1 MTPYIVGGLVLGGV
15 YAISAVGLVMTYVS
29 SKVLNF
35 AHGAIA
41 FFVAMAFYRFH
52 SVWHWPL
59 AVAAVVSVG
68 LIGPGIGLILW
79 LVLARNLARVGTVVM
94 LVTTVGLYVALT
106 PLTFLVFGNQ
116 PIFEPPGLAG
126 SKVDVFHP
134 LGVAI
139 NDNQAIVLFGT
150 IAIGLGLLALLR
162 LTTAGLLI
170 RAVVDSP
177 ALSSLSGTDPRVVGA
192 ASWALGCLLAG
203 FSGVLLTPLLG
214 LDPASFTLLVVAS
227 LSAVVA
233 ARLVSLP
240 LAFGGAILLGVLQEL
255 SVKYAPSSGVLSA
268 GIRPSLPFM
277 LMLVFIIGYQVYGRG
292 RAVAGSRAVTRPAPF
307 DDVEAGPWVRP
318 IGFMAIVVLVVV
330 VSLMLPDFW
339 VGIVGSGV
347 CLSIALLSYS
357 VVTGQAGIISLC
369 QISFAGIGAVVTA
382 QLATDN
388 HLPGLL
394 ALVAGGVVAVPV
406 ALIVAVL
413 AVRLGDL
420 YVALAT
426 LGFALLMDNLVFP
439 INHFDQ
445 QGAGKFVDRPVLGPI
460 HFDGDKSFLYLALAI
475 YIVLA
480 VVLRN
485 MRRSSTGM
493 TLAAL
498 RSSETGVSTLG
509 LSVVRA
515 KLVAFGVSGFIAGIG
530 GGMLAFYALRA
541 RPASFDTLDGI
552 VWLAVVVTLGVR
564 TSVGPLLAGI
574 VFTVFPE
581 LISTWHLPEW
591 AGQLPPLF
599 FGLGAIGLA
608 RDPRGAVAQTSDQWI
623 GLARRLRSRRA
634 PPGAGGEPPP
644 QISEATVSLT

>member
-1 MTPYIVGGLVLGGV
+1 VTPYIIGGLVLGGV

-41 FFVAMAFYRFH
+41 FFVAMAFYRMH
-52 SVWHWPL
+52 SRWHWPL
-59 AVAAVVSVG
+59 PVAAVAAVGVLAPALG
-68 LIGPGIGLILW
+68 LLLW
-79 LVLARNLARVGTVVM
+79 LVLARNLARVSSVVM
-94 LVTTVGLYVALT
+94 LVTTVGLYVAFT
-106 PLTFLVFGNQ
+106 PLTFMVFGDQ

-126 SKVDVFHP
+126 SKVSVFHP

-139 NDNQAIVLFGT
+139 NENQAIVLLGT
-150 IAIGLGLLALLR
+150 VVIGLGLLALLR
-162 LTTAGLLI
+162 WTTAGLLI

-177 ALSSLSGTDPRVVGA
+177 SLSSLSGTDPRLVGA

-214 LDPASFTLLVVAS
+214 LDPGSFTLLVVAS

-240 LAFGGAILLGVLQEL
+240 LAFGGAILLGILQEL
-255 SVKYAPSSGVLSA
+255 SVKYAPSHGVLSA
-268 GIRPSLPFM
+268 GIRPSLPFI
-277 LMLVFIIGYQVYGRG
+277 LMIVFLLGYQTYGRG
-292 RAVAGSRAVTRPAPF
+292 RAVAAHRAVTRSSAA
-307 DDVEAGPWVRP
+307 DEVVTGPWVRP
-318 IGFMAIVVLVVV
+318 IGFAVIVALVVV
-330 VSLMLPDFW
+330 VSLLLPGFW

-369 QISFAGIGAVVTA
+369 QISFAGIGAVMTA
-382 QLATDN
+382 QLASDN
-388 HLPGLL
+388 HWPGLL
-394 ALVAGGVVAVPV
+394 ALLAGGLVAVPV
-406 ALIVAVL
+406 ALLVALL

-439 INHFDQ
+439 IDHFDQ

-460 HFDGDKSFLYLALAI
+460 HFGGDKSFLYLALA
-475 YIVLA
+475 VFVALA
-480 VVLRN
+480 LLVRN
-485 MRRSSTGM
+485 LRRSGTGM
-493 TLAAL
+493 TLVAV
-498 RSSETGVSTLG
+498 RSSETGVATLG

-515 KLVAFGVSGFIAGIG
+515 KLVAFGVSGFIAGVG
-530 GGMLAFYALRA
+530 GGMLAFYTLRA
-541 RPASFDTLDGI
+541 RPASFDTLTGI

-564 TSVGPLLAGI
+564 TSVGPLLAGV
-574 VFTVFPE
+574 VFAVFPE
-581 LISTWHLPEW
+581 LISTWHLPHW
-591 AGQLPPLF
+591 ANQLPPLL

-608 RDPRGAVAQTSDQWI
+608 REPRGAVAQTSDQWI
-623 GLARRLRSRRA
+623 RLARRLRGGGGV
-634 PPGAGGEPPP
+634 PGAHDA
-644 QISEATVSLT
+644 SEAAVSLR

>member
-1 MTPYIVGGLVLGGV
+1 MLGGV

-41 FFVAMAFYRFH
+41 FFVAMAFYEMH
-52 SVWHWPL
+52 SRWHWPL
-59 AVAAVVSVG
+59 PVAAFVSIGVLSPALG
-68 LIGPGIGLILW
+68 LVLW
-79 LVLARNLARVGTVVM
+79 VVLARNLARVSSVVM
-94 LVTTVGLYVALT
+94 LVTTVGLYVAFT
-106 PLTFLVFGNQ
+106 PLTFMVFGDQ
-116 PIFEPPGLAG
+116 PIFEPAGLAG
-126 SKVDVFHP
+126 SKVSVFHP

-139 NDNQAIVLFGT
+139 NANQVIVLFGT
-150 IAIGLGLLALLR
+150 VVIGLGLVVLLR
-162 LTTAGLLI
+162 WTTAGLLI

-177 ALSSLSGTDPRVVGA
+177 SLSSLSGTDPRLVGA
-192 ASWALGCLLAG
+192 ASWALGCFLAG
-203 FSGVLLTPLLG
+203 LSGVLLTPLLG

-227 LSAVVA
+227 LAAVVA
-233 ARLVSLP
+233 ARLGSLP
-240 LAFGGAILLGVLQEL
+240 LAFGGAILLGILQEL

-268 GIRPSLPFM
+268 GIRPSLPFI
-277 LMLVFIIGYQVYGRG
+277 LMIVFLLGYQSFGRG
-292 RAVAGSRAVTRPAPF
+292 RAVAAHRAVTRASTVDEPETA
-307 DDVEAGPWVRP
+307 AWVRP
-318 IGFMAIVVLVVV
+318 VGFAVIVAIVVA
-330 VSLMLPDFW
+330 VSFMLPNFW

-347 CLSIALLSYS
+347 CLAIALLSYA

-369 QISFAGIGAVVTA
+369 QISFAGIGAITTA

-388 HLPGLL
+388 HWPALL
-394 ALVAGGVVAVPV
+394 ALLAGGLVAVPV
-406 ALIVAVL
+406 ALLVAVL

-460 HFDGDKSFLYLALAI
+460 HFDGDRSFLYLALAVF
-475 YIVLA
+475 VLLSLL
-480 VVLRN
+480 VRN
-485 MRRSSTGM
+485 LRRSSTGM
-493 TLAAL
+493 TLVAV

-515 KLVAFGVSGFIAGIG
+515 KLVAFGVSGFVAGIG
-530 GGMLAFYALRA
+530 GGMLAFYTLRA
-541 RPASFDTLDGI
+541 RPASFDTLTGI

-574 VFTVFPE
+574 VFVVFPE
-581 LISTWHLPEW
+581 LISTWHLPHW
-591 AGQLPPLF
+591 AGQLPPLL

-608 RDPRGAVAQTSDQWI
+608 REPRGAVAQTSDQWI
-623 GLARRLRSRRA
+623 RLGQRLRSRR
-634 PPGAGGEPPP
+634 PAGDS
-644 QISEATVSLT
+644 SEERAEAQDASEVAVSLR